1 MMRCALLLAAFL
13 GVSVARAQEAPFSLT
28 TPLSSNAEMMRRLY
42 SPLRAEQIRSELARS
57 GRALSEQSIDLSQES
72 FLFSVPAQ
80 TPDKGYGLVV
90 FLPPWNEA
98 TEPRGWKEVFDAKG
112 FIFVSAGHSGNTQ
125 DVVARREPLA
135 LLAWAN
141 IAARYRLDPS
151 RVYIAGLSGG
161 SRVALRLALGYPD
174 VFAGALL
181 NAGSDPIGSPE
192 IPLPPRDLFARF
204 QQASR
209 LVYLTGGLDREH
221 LDMDKKSQASM
232 RDWCVSN
239 VTNITVPGL
248 KHETADADSLAKAL
262 DALDAAPAT
271 PDPALA
277 TCRADLARTLESK
290 LEEVRALE
298 ASGSRDEALARLQDI
313 DARYGGLAAPESLL
327 LNH

>member
-1 MMRCALLLAAFL
+1 MAA
-13 GVSVARAQEAPFSLT
+13 AQAQDAPFSLT
-28 TPLSSNAEMMRRLY
+28 TPMSSNAELMRRLY
-42 SPLRAEQIRSELARS
+42 SPLRAEQIRGALAR
-57 GRALSEQSIDLSQES
+57 GGQALGEQSVDLSQES
-72 FLFSVPAQ
+72 FLFSVPARK
-80 TPDKGYGLVV
+80 PDKGYGLVV
-90 FLPPWNEA
+90 FVPPWNEA
-98 TEPRGWKEVFDAKG
+98 VEPRGWKEVLDAKG

-125 DVVARREPLA
+125 DVAARREPLA

-141 IAARYRLDPS
+141 IAARYQLDPS

-204 QQASR
+204 QTATR

-232 RDWCVSN
+232 RDWCVA
-239 VTNITVPGL
+239 NITGIIVPGL

-262 DALDAAPAT
+262 GALDVPAAS
-271 PDPALA
+271 DPSLA
-277 TCRADLARTLESK
+277 QCRAGLGRTLAAK
-290 LEEVRALE
+290 LDEVKALE
-298 ASGSRDEALARLQDI
+298 ASGRRDEALSRLKEI
-313 DARYGGLAAPESLL
+313 DARYGGLAAPESVALSR
-327 LNH
+327 